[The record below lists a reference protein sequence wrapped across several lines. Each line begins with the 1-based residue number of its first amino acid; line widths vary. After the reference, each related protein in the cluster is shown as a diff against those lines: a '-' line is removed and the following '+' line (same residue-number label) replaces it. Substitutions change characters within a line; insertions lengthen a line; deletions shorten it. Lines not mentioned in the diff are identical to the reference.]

1 MHGPRANWK
10 AELALSFAL
19 ADGRTVLAERRHA
32 GPLVFQK
39 PLYPEGRAVCHGVV
53 IHAPG
58 GIAGGDDLALDV
70 RLGPGTHVLLT
81 TPSATKWYKSDNRP
95 ASQSMRFAVEEGAI
109 LEWLPS
115 ETILFDAADAAM
127 ATEITLGEAAVFTG
141 WEITCLGRRAS
152 GESFRG
158 GHLAQRLHIR
168 RGGRLLWCER
178 VRLGG
183 GDPLMHSPVG
193 LRGCHVFG
201 SMAVAAG
208 TAPAGLIDAC
218 RRVAPRTGASGITA
232 LPDIVAARYLGD
244 SAEHA
249 RDYFEALRAVLR
261 PWYAGRAAQRPRL
274 WST

>member
-1 MHGPRANWK
+1 VRANWQ

-19 ADGRTVLAERRHA
+19 ANGRSVLAERRHA
-32 GPLVFQK
+32 GPLVVQK
-39 PLYPEGRAVCHGVV
+39 TLYPEGPAVCHGVV

-58 GIAGGDDLALDV
+58 GIAGGDELALDV
-70 RLGPGTHVLLT
+70 RLGAGAHVLLT

-115 ETILFDAADAAM
+115 ETIVFDAADAAM
-127 ATEITLGEAAVFTG
+127 GTEVTLGQGSVFAG
-141 WEITCLGRRAS
+141 WEIVCLGRRAS
-152 GESFRG
+152 GEAFCKGS
-158 GHLAQRLHIR
+158 LAQRLHIHR
-168 RGGRLLWCER
+168 FSRLLWCER
-178 VRLGG
+178 VRLR
-183 GDPLMHSPVG
+183 GDDPMMRSPVG

-208 TAPAGLIDAC
+208 TVPAGLTDAC
-218 RRVAPRTGASGITA
+218 RRIVPRTGAGGLTA
-232 LPDIVAARYLGD
+232 LPEIVTARYLGD

-249 RDYFEALRAVLR
+249 RDYFEELRAVLR